1 MQNKL
6 FKIAKDTNLFL
17 KRFIN
22 KQKKTSLIAPMKYG
36 LFSGGKK
43 IRSKILI
50 DVGHLF
56 KIEYKTLISI
66 GAAVECIHAYSL
78 IHDDLPCMDNDSL
91 RRGKPS
97 THVKFG
103 ESTAVLAGNS
113 LLTMA
118 FEILSDS
125 NLKINENAK
134 VNLIKK
140 LTECSGHLGIAGGQ
154 FLDLS
159 FEHKK
164 ISKSKIIDME
174 IKKTGKLF
182 SFCCMA
188 PVILKNKKIK
198 IINSFEKIGSDIGLL
213 FQIADDMIDYQ
224 GNSKIA
230 GKKTRKDEK
239 QGKATL
245 ISLLGYKNAIMYS
258 NKIKL
263 NIINNLKKYESSSKN
278 IIETLNYI
286 LTRNK

>member
-1 MQNKL
+1 M
-6 FKIAKDTNLFL
+6 I
-17 KRFIN
+17 
-22 KQKKTSLIAPMKYG
+22 
-36 LFSGGKK
+36 
-43 IRSKILI
+43 
-50 DVGHLF
+50 
-56 KIEYKTLISI
+56 
-66 GAAVECIHAYSL
+66 
-78 IHDDLPCMDNDSL
+78 
-91 RRGKPS
+91 
-97 THVKFG
+97 
-103 ESTAVLAGNS
+103 
-113 LLTMA
+113 
-118 FEILSDS
+118 S
-125 NLKINENAK
+125 NLKINEKAK
-134 VNLIKK
+134 VNLITK
-140 LTECSGHLGIAGGQ
+140 LTKCSGHLGIAGGQ

-245 ISLLGYKNAIMYS
+245 ISLLGYKNAIKYS
-258 NKIKL
+258 DKIKS
-263 NIINNLKKYESSSKN
+263 NIINNLKKYGSSSKN

-286 LTRNK
+286 LTRSK